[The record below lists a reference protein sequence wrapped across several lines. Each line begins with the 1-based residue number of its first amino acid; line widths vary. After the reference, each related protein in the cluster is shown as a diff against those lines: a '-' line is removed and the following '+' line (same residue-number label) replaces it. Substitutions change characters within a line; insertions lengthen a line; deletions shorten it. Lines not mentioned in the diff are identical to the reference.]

1 MRRPIITVS
10 DFGKENT
17 FEHDEQRKMA
27 LALLLK
33 LVDDYDMIR
42 LDSGKYQTRI
52 DFAYD
57 KNFDITSFL
66 MKHEA
71 IV

>member
-1 MRRPIITVS
+1 
-10 DFGKENT
+10 
-17 FEHDEQRKMA
+17 MA
-27 LALLLK
+27 LALLLN